1 MQKHSSPLGSNVGLL
16 VLSIL
21 LLNIIPRGFEIY
33 PITCHGFFN
42 MNSLIVSFQ
51 SSSFHLISSSV
62 SSREQCCA
70 NKTQYAVSKEE
81 QTEQCWHR
89 LQAQPENINNTTYIN
104 TLIYSIKFFMIQFHC
119 VNKICCVYFAYFGG
133 VLMITMHR
141 LLPCSALSD
150 LIGLE
155 LAVCGVT
162 SPRVI
167 ARLLSRV
174 SE

>member
-1 MQKHSSPLGSNVGLL
+1 
-16 VLSIL
+16 
-21 LLNIIPRGFEIY
+21 
-33 PITCHGFFN
+33 
-42 MNSLIVSFQ
+42 
-51 SSSFHLISSSV
+51 
-62 SSREQCCA
+62 
-70 NKTQYAVSKEE
+70 
-81 QTEQCWHR
+81 
-89 LQAQPENINNTTYIN
+89 
-104 TLIYSIKFFMIQFHC
+104 MIQFHC

-141 LLPCSALSD
+141 LLPCSALSV